1 GAHRPR
7 TERLQVPSH
16 GGGTLVDYLAN
27 WSPAH
32 LSWPRCRLRG
42 RLRHRAVESSRQRSA
57 GGLFLCGA
65 QAQEQRRLARRS
77 KGRQRFL
84 TLYKSKKPLSPWS
97 AGARWWSGERAAF
110 LQRWPAEELRV
121 DDVRVRDVFVWR
133 LRDTS
138 SLSRQEKLAL
148 CLPGGTTIKTV
159 ETTLTEAATDTVTG
173 DSFVGRKRNRDESST
188 LGKSIDSRRSHAGSW
203 LHIPA
208 EHCSR
213 TSHHI
218 QPRWCNPTS
227 HHLQPRWCNPTSHHL
242 QPRWCNILIGS
253 CFIFPLSTPVA
264 PNEAGV
270 AAASP
275 SSMDVGGGE
284 IPITTEELEAFLA
297 SSSSSVDLG
306 GEQNCTD
313 DAFFAESLKPCRC
326 RMTPT
331 QPRLQTRRPHRQPL

>member
-1 GAHRPR
+1 MEPID
-7 TERLQVPSH
+7 LVPS
-16 GGGTLVDYLAN
+16 GYRFLPTAEELLVDYLAN
-27 WSPAH
+27 CRRRTLLAALSPSRTSTAP
-32 LSWPRCRLRG
+32 SRG
-42 RLRHRAVESSRQRSA
+42 IFSAAIGRRAI
-57 GGLFLCGA
+57 LCGA

-110 LQRWPAEELRV
+110 LSTMAGGRTRV

-188 LGKSIDSRRSHAGSW
+188 LGKASTLSKKPCWELVAHPGRALQSDVSPHPTAVVQSDVSPPPTTVVQSDS
-203 LHIPA
+203 
-208 EHCSR
+208 
-213 TSHHI
+213 
-218 QPRWCNPTS
+218 
-227 HHLQPRWCNPTSHHL
+227 HLS
-242 QPRWCNILIGS
+242 S
-253 CFIFPLSTPVA
+253 VDSVA

-331 QPRLQTRRPHRQPL
+331 QPRLQTRPHRQPL

>member
-1 GAHRPR
+1 WSPSTSYREATGSFPR
-7 TERLQVPSH
+7 RR
-16 GGGTLVDYLAN
+16 N
-27 WSPAH
+27 WLTTSPTGSPAH
-32 LSWPRCRLRG
+32 PSLAALSPSRTSTAPSRG
-42 RLRHRAVESSRQRSA
+42 IFSAAIGRRAISLRSA
-57 GGLFLCGA
+57 SPRTAAARASIERPAAVLGLC
-65 QAQEQRRLARRS
+65 
-77 KGRQRFL
+77 
-84 TLYKSKKPLSPWS
+84 TKSKKPLSPWS

-110 LQRWPAEELRV
+110 LSTMV

-227 HHLQPRWCNPTSHHL
+227 HHLQPRV
-242 QPRWCNILIGS
+242 
-253 CFIFPLSTPVA
+253 IFPLSTLLHRTKP
-264 PNEAGV
+264 
-270 AAASP
+270 
-275 SSMDVGGGE
+275 
-284 IPITTEELEAFLA
+284 
-297 SSSSSVDLG
+297 
-306 GEQNCTD
+306 
-313 DAFFAESLKPCRC
+313 ES
-326 RMTPT
+326 
-331 QPRLQTRRPHRQPL
+331 QPPLHHQWTLVEVRSR